1 MAQDRWY
8 TVLKTEHRKMV
19 KVIKVAMALF
29 AVVTVAT
36 GCKDRSQTSDAML
49 VDIVD
54 VEGHANVRHTEYP
67 GLAEAKDNTDLSF
80 KVPGVIRKVL
90 VKEGDHVTQGQVL
103 VRLDSRDY
111 ETQLAATES
120 EYRQVKAECERV
132 MAMHAERAVSDNN
145 YDKARS
151 GLERITAKL
160 KNHRDQLE
168 DCVIRAPYAGYV
180 SRVYRSDNEAAG
192 PGIPVVGLFTSA
204 GIEVVINVPET
215 EYARRGQKATC
226 QATFSALPGR
236 VFPLRLTSVSQQAN
250 ANQLF
255 QMRLSLASDV
265 REVTPGMSAM
275 VSIDHEAAPGD
286 NKTQI
291 PVGALY
297 NEKGQ
302 AYVFVYHPAK
312 HTVHKTPVEVETLLT
327 DGHAV
332 IAQGITAGQQ
342 IVASGVG
349 KLTDGQQVKPLAKA
363 SKENVGKLL

>member
-1 MAQDRWY
+1 
-8 TVLKTEHRKMV
+8 MV
-19 KVIKVAMALF
+19 KVIKTVLVLL
-29 AVVTVAT
+29 AVMTVAA
-36 GCKDRSQTSDAML
+36 GCKNRTQTSDTML

-54 VEGHANVRHTEYP
+54 VEGHANARHTEYP
-67 GLAEAKDNTDLSF
+67 GQTEAKDNTDLSF
-80 KVPGVIRKVL
+80 KVMGTIQKVF

-132 MAMHAERAVSDNN
+132 IAMHAENAVSENN

-160 KNHRDQLE
+160 KNHQNQLE
-168 DCVIRAPYAGYV
+168 DCSIRAPYAGYV
-180 SRVYRSDNEAAG
+180 RRVYRSDNEAAG
-192 PGIPVVGLFTSA
+192 PGIPVIGLFTSA

-215 EYARRGQKATC
+215 EYTRRNQKATYE
-226 QATFSALPGR
+226 ATFSALPGR
-236 VFPLRLTSVSQQAN
+236 VFPLRLASVSQQAN

-265 REVTPGMSAM
+265 RDVTPGMSAM
-275 VSIDHEAAPGD
+275 VSIHHEAAPGD
-286 NKTQI
+286 SKTRI

-302 AYVFVYHPAK
+302 VYVFVYNQAK
-312 HTVHKTPVEVETLLT
+312 NTVHKTPVEVEAMLT
-327 DGHAV
+327 DGYAV
-332 IAQGITAGQQ
+332 IAQGISAGQQ

-349 KLTDGQQVKPLAKA
+349 KLQDGQQVKPLAKA
-363 SKENVGKLL
+363 SKDNVGKLL

>member
-1 MAQDRWY
+1 
-8 TVLKTEHRKMV
+8 MV
-19 KVIKVAMALF
+19 KVIKSAMALF
-29 AVVTVAT
+29 AVVIVAA
-36 GCKDRSQTSDAML
+36 GCKEHTQKSGDML
-49 VDIVD
+49 VDIVE
-54 VEGHANVRHTEYP
+54 VQGHANARHTEYP
-67 GLAEAKDNTDLSF
+67 GQTEAKDNTDLSF
-80 KVPGVIRKVL
+80 KVAGNIRKVY

-132 MAMHAERAVSDNN
+132 MAMHAENAVSDNN

-160 KNHRDQLE
+160 KNHRDQLD

-192 PGIPVVGLFTSA
+192 PGIPVVGLFTST

-215 EYARRGQKATC
+215 EHARRGQKATY

-236 VFPLRLTSVSQQAN
+236 VFPLHLRSVSQKAN

-265 REVTPGMSAM
+265 HEVTPGMSAM
-275 VSIDHEAAPGD
+275 VSIDHEATPGD
-286 NKTQI
+286 SKTQV
-291 PVGALY
+291 PVGALC
-297 NEKGQ
+297 NEGGQ
-302 AYVFVYHPAK
+302 AYVFVYDSAK
-312 HTVHKTPVEVETLLT
+312 NTVHKTPVEVEALLT
-327 DGHAV
+327 DGQAV
-332 IAQGITAGQQ
+332 IAQGIAAGQQ
-342 IVASGVG
+342 VVASGVTR
-349 KLTDGQQVKPLAKA
+349 LCDGQQVKPLAKA

>member
-1 MAQDRWY
+1 
-8 TVLKTEHRKMV
+8 MV
-19 KVIKVAMALF
+19 KVIKSAMALF
-29 AVVTVAT
+29 AVVIVAA
-36 GCKDRSQTSDAML
+36 GCKEHTQKSGDML
-49 VDIVD
+49 VDIVE
-54 VEGHANVRHTEYP
+54 VQGHANARHTEYP
-67 GLAEAKDNTDLSF
+67 GQTEAKDNTDLSF
-80 KVPGVIRKVL
+80 KVAGNIRKVY

-132 MAMHAERAVSDNN
+132 MAMHAENAVSDNN

-160 KNHRDQLE
+160 KNHRDQLD

-180 SRVYRSDNEAAG
+180 SHVYRSDNEAAG
-192 PGIPVVGLFTSA
+192 PGIPVVGLFTST

-215 EYARRGQKATC
+215 EHARRGQKATY

-236 VFPLRLTSVSQQAN
+236 VFPLHLRSVSQQAN

-265 REVTPGMSAM
+265 HEVTPGMSAM
-275 VSIDHEAAPGD
+275 VSIDHEATPGD
-286 NKTQI
+286 DKTQV
-291 PVGALY
+291 PVGALC
-297 NEKGQ
+297 NEGGQ
-302 AYVFVYHPAK
+302 AYVFVYDSAK
-312 HTVHKTPVEVETLLT
+312 NTVHKTPVEVEALLT

-332 IAQGITAGQQ
+332 IAQGIAAGQQ
-342 IVASGVG
+342 VVASGVTR
-349 KLTDGQQVKPLAKA
+349 LCDGQLVKPLAKA

>member
-1 MAQDRWY
+1 
-8 TVLKTEHRKMV
+8 MV
-19 KVIKVAMALF
+19 KVIKSAMALF
-29 AVVTVAT
+29 AVVIVAA
-36 GCKDRSQTSDAML
+36 GCKEHTQKSGDML
-49 VDIVD
+49 VDIVE
-54 VEGHANVRHTEYP
+54 VQGHANARHTEYP
-67 GLAEAKDNTDLSF
+67 GQTEAKDNTDLSF
-80 KVPGVIRKVL
+80 KVAGNIRKVY

-132 MAMHAERAVSDNN
+132 MAMHAENAVSDNN

-160 KNHRDQLE
+160 KNHRDQLD

-192 PGIPVVGLFTSA
+192 PGIPVVGLFTST

-215 EYARRGQKATC
+215 EHARRGQKATY

-236 VFPLRLTSVSQQAN
+236 VFPLHLRSVSQQAN

-265 REVTPGMSAM
+265 HEVTPGMSAM
-275 VSIDHEAAPGD
+275 VSIDHEATPGD
-286 NKTQI
+286 SKTQV
-291 PVGALY
+291 PVGALC
-297 NEKGQ
+297 NEGGQ
-302 AYVFVYHPAK
+302 AYVFVYDSTK
-312 HTVHKTPVEVETLLT
+312 NTVHKTPVEVEALLT

-332 IAQGITAGQQ
+332 IAQGIAAGQQ
-342 IVASGVG
+342 VVASGVTR
-349 KLTDGQQVKPLAKA
+349 LCDGQQVKPLAKA

>member
-1 MAQDRWY
+1 MAQNHWY
-8 TVLKTEHRKMV
+8 TALNNEGLKMV
-19 KVIKVAMALF
+19 KVIKTAMALF
-29 AVVTVAT
+29 AVVMVAAA
-36 GCKDRSQTSDAML
+36 CKERSQTSGETL
-49 VDIVD
+49 VDIVE
-54 VEGHANVRHTEYP
+54 VEGHANVRQTEYP
-67 GLAEAKDNTDLSF
+67 GQTEAKDNTDLSF
-80 KVPGVIRKVL
+80 KVAGIIKKVY

-103 VRLDSRDY
+103 ARLDSRDY

-132 MAMHAERAVSDNN
+132 MTMHAEKAVSDNN

-180 SRVYRSDNEAAG
+180 SRVYRSDSEAAG
-192 PGIPVVGLFTSA
+192 PGIPIVGLFTSN

-215 EYARRGQKATC
+215 EYARRGQKATY

-236 VFPLRLTSVSQQAN
+236 IFPLHLTSVAQQAN

-265 REVTPGMSAM
+265 HEVTPGMSAM
-275 VSIDHEAAPGD
+275 VCINHENTSTD
-286 NKTQI
+286 SKTQI
-291 PVGALY
+291 PVGALC
-297 NEKGQ
+297 NEEGQ
-302 AYVFVYHPAK
+302 AYVFVFDSVK
-312 HTVHKTPVEVETLLT
+312 NTVHKTPVEVEALLT

-332 IAQGITAGQQ
+332 IAQGIAAGQQ
-342 IVASGVG
+342 VVASGVRI
-349 KLTDGQQVKPLAKA
+349 LCDGQHVKPLAKA

>member
-1 MAQDRWY
+1 MFKDIK
-8 TVLKTEHRKMV
+8 TVT
-19 KVIKVAMALF
+19 ALF
-29 AVVTVAT
+29 AVVIVTT
-36 GCKDRSQTSDAML
+36 GCKERSQTSSEML
-49 VDIVD
+49 VDIVE
-54 VEGHANVRHTEYP
+54 VEGHTNVRHTEYP
-67 GLAEAKDNTDLSF
+67 GQTEAKDYTDLSF
-80 KVPGVIRKVL
+80 KVAGIIRKVY

-103 VRLDSRDY
+103 ARLDSRDY

-132 MAMHAERAVSDNN
+132 MAMHAEKAVSDNN

-151 GLERITAKL
+151 GLERITSKL

-168 DCVIRAPYAGYV
+168 DCAIRAPYAGYV

-215 EYARRGQKATC
+215 EYARRAQKATY
-226 QATFSALPGR
+226 QATFSALPER
-236 VFPLRLTSVSQQAN
+236 VFPLRLASVSQQAN

-255 QMRLSLASDV
+255 QMRLSLPSDV
-265 REVTPGMSAM
+265 HEVTPGMSAM
-275 VSIDHEAAPGD
+275 VSIDHEATPGES
-286 NKTQI
+286 KTSI
-291 PVGALY
+291 PLGALC
-297 NEKGQ
+297 NDKEQ
-302 AYVFVYHPAK
+302 AYVFVFDSVK
-312 HTVHKTPVEVETLLT
+312 HTVHKMPVEVEALLT

-342 IVASGVG
+342 VVASGVG

>member
-1 MAQDRWY
+1 
-8 TVLKTEHRKMV
+8 MV
-19 KVIKVAMALF
+19 KVIKTAMVLF
-29 AVVTVAT
+29 AVVTVAA
-36 GCKDRSQTSDAML
+36 GCKNRSQTSDAML

-54 VEGHANVRHTEYP
+54 VEGHDNVRHTEYP
-67 GLAEAKDNTDLSF
+67 GQTEAKDNTDLSF
-80 KVPGVIRKVL
+80 KVAGIIKKVF
-90 VKEGDHVTQGQVL
+90 VKEGDRVTQGQVL

-132 MAMHAERAVSDNN
+132 IAMHAEKAVSDNN

-160 KNHRDQLE
+160 KNHQDQLE

-180 SRVYRSDNEAAG
+180 SRIYRSDNEAAG
-192 PGIPVVGLFTSA
+192 PGIPVIGLFTSS

-215 EYARRGQKATC
+215 EYARRDQKATC
-226 QATFSALPGR
+226 EATFSALPGR

-250 ANQLF
+250 GNQLF
-255 QMRLSLASDV
+255 QMRLSLGSDV
-265 REVTPGMSAM
+265 HEVTPGMSAM
-275 VSIDHEAAPGD
+275 VSIRHEATVGD
-286 NKTQI
+286 SKTMV
-291 PVGALY
+291 PVGAIY

-302 AYVFVYHPAK
+302 AYVFVYDQAK
-312 HTVHKTPVEVETLLT
+312 NTVHKTAVEVEAMLA
-327 DGHAV
+327 DGRAV
-332 IAQGITAGQQ
+332 IAQGISAGQQ

-349 KLTDGQQVKPLAKA
+349 KLHDGQQVKPLAKA